1 MAAALQLLMPGM
13 PFIYYG
19 DEYAMTGGEDPDCR
33 RGMVWDEKYQD
44 KEMFAWYQKLIQM
57 RKAHPVITEG
67 KEVRRSCDDVNGVL
81 MIERELDSTKAT
93 VVFDVKNYTVAVGV
107 ECKGEMIQ
115 EGYL

>member
-44 KEMFAWYQKLIQM
+44 KEMFAWYCKLIQM
-57 RKAHPVITEG
+57 RKTYPVLTEG
-67 KEVRRSCDDVNGVL
+67 KEVRRICDDANGVL
-81 MIERELDSTKAT
+81 TIERELGETKSV
-93 VVFDVKNYTVAVGV
+93 VVFDVKKYTVAITI
-107 ECKGEMIQ
+107 ECNGEIIK
-115 EGYL
+115 EG